1 MPILIVD
8 DSVDAQR
15 LLHSLLRSAGHQHM
29 LFAASMTEALTR
41 LADLPSQSENS
52 GIDLILLDIDMPDVD
67 GIEACRR
74 MKADTRLHDTPII
87 MVTATKKDQVL
98 ADAFHAGAMDYIT
111 KPFRPLELL
120 ARVRSALALK
130 RETDARKA
138 REGELVARNQELQQ
152 ALREIQVLRGLIKI
166 CSFCKKIQNDQGTW
180 QQIEIYIRER
190 SEAEFSHGVCADC
203 AETHYPGLVK
213 ETR

>member
-15 LLHSLLRSAGHQHM
+15 LLHSLLRSAGHQHL
-29 LFAASMTEALTR
+29 LFAASMAEALTR

-52 GIDLILLDIDMPDVD
+52 GIDLVLLDIEMPDVD

-74 MKADTRLHDTPII
+74 MKADVRLSDTPVI
-87 MVTATKKDQVL
+87 MVTATKNDQVL

-138 REGELVARNQELQQ
+138 REGELMTRNQELQQ

-203 AETHYPGLVK
+203 AKTHYPGFVK
-213 ETR
+213 GSR